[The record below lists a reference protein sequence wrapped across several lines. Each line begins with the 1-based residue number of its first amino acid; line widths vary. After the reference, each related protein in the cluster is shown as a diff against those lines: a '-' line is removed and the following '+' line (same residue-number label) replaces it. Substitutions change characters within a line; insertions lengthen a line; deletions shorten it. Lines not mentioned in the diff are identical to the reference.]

1 MLLGCYVCLFLITV
15 FLHIYSWW
23 AAIKTRACFEMLGC
37 VLWWMLKKKER
48 NSLQIIWKFLFVFF
62 KNIKCWHW
70 GKKIAAIFW
79 KVFLNVILEQNN
91 KAIKARN
98 VCIANHHIL
107 SLHPQMQCQPLAWL
121 SEARFGP
128 ELIWGGG
135 QVENCPLVWP
145 TRILNSIWQ
154 SKMLKRSRAL
164 LLAYNSKC
172 TLWLYGVGVGVYAH
186 WMSNL

>member
-70 GKKIAAIFW
+70 GEKIAAIFW

-107 SLHPQMQCQPLAWL
+107 SLHPQMQCQPLAWKLTWGSFRAWAHLRWRPSGKL
-121 SEARFGP
+121 SSSLTNQNLKFYLTVKDAEEKQSLVISLQFKVY
-128 ELIWGGG
+128 IMIVWGGG
-135 QVENCPLVWP
+135 GCL
-145 TRILNSIWQ
+145 
-154 SKMLKRSRAL
+154 
-164 LLAYNSKC
+164 C
-172 TLWLYGVGVGVYAH
+172 TL
-186 WMSNL
+186 NE